1 MVEVVLPLWWVD
13 KIISKIM
20 LEKRKVRTFLSKVG
34 HIEKVHYLYR
44 GRGIFSLFRQTW

>member
-1 MVEVVLPLWWVD
+1 
-13 KIISKIM
+13 M

-44 GRGIFSLFRQTW
+44 GRGIFFHYSDRRGSGIAKIFQKYLL